1 MIHTIRKHSKWL
13 LWVVSA
19 LVIFAFVVFMGTG
32 PARSGGGASRVNT
45 NEIGGEIYGQKVTQ
59 DMYERMRTEVDFDFL
74 FRYGQWP
81 EQNPEMTQQMLQQSI
96 YVRMMEVE
104 KARQLGVHVTDEQAE
119 KAAAG
124 FLRSPALQRAFG
136 VHDQS
141 VPFNSFLTQVLD
153 PKGFT
158 EDDFAN
164 FIRDDLAIQQ
174 LQSLFG
180 VPGQLLTPQEAT
192 NEYIR
197 ENQEYSA
204 QIIFFSASNYL
215 DRVSVSPADAGTYY
229 TNYMADYRLPV
240 RVKVDYVVFSVSNY
254 LADAQRQIGSSNLDL
269 QVQNIF
275 QKYGMQA
282 TPDAKSTNEALLD
295 IRNVLVRRQALQN
308 AATQADTFAQSV
320 FNVTPVSPENL
331 ATIARQKGI
340 PVEHPAPFAEDYGP
354 SEFTA
359 PAAFTQAAFKEL
371 RPDAPISEPVAGS
384 DGVYILALQTN
395 LPSEI
400 PPLDQIRARVT
411 EDLRMRLATLTAQRA
426 GTNFAS
432 RLPVQMAA
440 GKSFGAVGFAARLD
454 PLVLPP
460 FSLSTDEVPELDD
473 HATLNQLKEVALTT
487 PPGTASSFIQTD
499 DGGFILYVQSRLP
512 IDREKMAGDMAQ
524 FTADLRERRAQQ
536 AYSDW
541 VQHEANRQ
549 LRTTPLARQMGMR

>member
-13 LWVVSA
+13 LWIVSS
-19 LVIFAFVVFMGTG
+19 LVIFAFVVFMGIG
-32 PARSGGGASRVNT
+32 PARSGAGASSVNT

-59 DMYERMRTEVDFDFL
+59 DMYEKMHTEVDFDFL

-81 EQNPEMTQQMLQQSI
+81 EQNPQMTPQMLQQSI

-104 KARQLGVHVTDEQAE
+104 KARQLGVHVTDAQAE

-124 FLRSPALQRAFG
+124 FLSSPALQRAFG
-136 VHDQS
+136 VHDQA
-141 VPFNSFLTQVLD
+141 VPFSSFVGQVLG

-174 LQSLFG
+174 LQTLFG
-180 VPGQLLTPQEAT
+180 IPGELLTPQEAI

-215 DRVSVSPADAGTYY
+215 DRVSVSPADVGNYY
-229 TNYMADYRLPV
+229 TNYMADYRLPA
-240 RVKVDYVVFSVSNY
+240 RVKVDYVVFSASNY
-254 LADAQRQIGSSNLDL
+254 MADAQRQIGGSNLEL

-295 IRNVLVRRQALQN
+295 IRNVLLRHQALQN

-320 FNVTPVSPENL
+320 FNVTPVSSGNL
-331 ATIARQKGI
+331 ATVARQKGLA
-340 PVEHPAPFAEDYGP
+340 VEHPAPFSEDYGP
-354 SEFTA
+354 AEFSA
-359 PAAFTQAAFKEL
+359 PPAFTQAAFKEL
-371 RPDAPISEPVAGS
+371 RPDAPISEPVAGP
-384 DGVYILALQTN
+384 DGIYILALQTN

-400 PPLDQIRARVT
+400 PPLDKIRSKVT
-411 EDLRMRLATLTAQRA
+411 DDLRMRLATITAERA

-432 RLPVQMAA
+432 QLPVQMAA
-440 GKSFGAVGFAARLD
+440 GKSFAAVGFAARLD

-460 FSLSTDEVPELDD
+460 FSLSTEDVPELGD

-487 PPGTASSFIQTD
+487 PTGTASSFMQTD

-512 IDREKMAGDMAQ
+512 VDREKMAADMAQ
-524 FTADLRERRAQQ
+524 FTADLRDRRAQQ

-541 VQHEANRQ
+541 MQHEANRQ
-549 LRTTPLARQMGMR
+549 LRSTPLARQMGMR